1 MRTIGLEDIDDIA
14 LGSSLLGS
22 GGGGDP
28 YMGRLEAIAAVKEH
42 GPVTLLDPEEVPDDW
57 TVAPICGV
65 GAPSVSLEK
74 GTNGVE
80 YPKVRAMMERM
91 LGKKLDAFLLSE
103 AGGMNSMIPISA
115 AARAGLPLV
124 NADGMGRA
132 FPGIQQDTFTLNG
145 VSTNPFIIADEKGN
159 CTVLYTI
166 DNDWTESIGR
176 EITTASGG
184 QVTTLAS
191 PMSGAKMK
199 TSIVSGTVDYA
210 QKLGRIIRTAADAQG
225 EEPEQFFLR
234 ESGAFRFF
242 KGKICDVLR
251 ETRDGFNFGKVQLEG
266 IGEDKGRNAVV
277 EFQNENIY
285 AEVDG
290 KIVATVPDLICLVD
304 SETFVPVTTEKLQYG
319 KRVLVIGLPCD
330 SAWRTEG
337 GLELAGPRWFG
348 LDVDYVPVEEL
359 ASARGTNA

>member
-42 GPVTLLDPEEVPDDW
+42 GPVTLLDVDEVPDDW

-74 GTNGVE
+74 GTNGIE

-91 LGKKLDAFLLSE
+91 LDTKLDAFLLSE
-103 AGGMNSMIPISA
+103 AGGMNSMVPISA

-145 VSTNPFIIADEKGN
+145 VSTNPFVIADEKGN

-166 DNDWTESIGR
+166 DNDWTERIGR

-191 PMSGAKMK
+191 PMTGAKMK
-199 TSIVSGTVDYA
+199 TSVVKGTVDYA
-210 QKLGRIIRTAADAQG
+210 QKLGRIIRTASDAQG
-225 EEPEQFFLR
+225 EEPEAFFLR
-234 ESGAFRFF
+234 ESGAMRFF

-251 ETRDGFNFGKVQLEG
+251 ETRDGFNFGKVTLEG
-266 IGEDKGRNAVV
+266 IGEDKGREAVV

-290 KIVATVPDLICLVD
+290 EIVATVPDLICLVD
-304 SETFVPVTTEKLQYG
+304 SVTFVPVTTENLKYG
-319 KRVLVIGLPCD
+319 KRVLVVGLPCD
-330 SAWRTEG
+330 PAWRTEG

-348 LDVDYVPVEEL
+348 LDVDYVPIEEL
-359 ASARGTNA
+359 AARRTDA